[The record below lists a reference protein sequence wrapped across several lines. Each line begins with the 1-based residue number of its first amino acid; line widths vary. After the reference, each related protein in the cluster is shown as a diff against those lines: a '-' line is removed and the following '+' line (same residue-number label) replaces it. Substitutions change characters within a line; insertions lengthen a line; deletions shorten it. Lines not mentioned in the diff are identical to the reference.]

1 MNYLLAKKKKT
12 NNTYYLVLT
21 EETPIFKIPLDIKNP
36 KVFDNNYKLEDDE
49 WFGIKDFSQSNYS
62 IQLVQQVFS
71 SAEHQQ
77 IKNNEF
83 KNIRFFCSVQNG
95 EHYCFQRFSYSTVI
109 NKKWFNLTGEPILK
123 TEQPIIII
131 KDIPDAIYVKSE
143 NTLYFKKL
151 IDIKPIF
158 PNVFELY
165 KEATDTETKKFLDNN
180 FIQLSNDFSKDD
192 VKSAN
197 RKRIA
202 MAIETLSKLKANE
215 KIQIHDYIK
224 DYCPELNFDDQNN
237 TFEVSNEENLK
248 LLIFGIEQRF
258 YTTIVGKEKR
268 VANSIS
274 KIEKK

>member
-21 EETPIFKIPLDIKNP
+21 EETPIFKIPLDLKNP
-36 KVFDNNYKLEDDE
+36 KNFDNNYKLEDDE

-62 IQLVQQVFS
+62 IQLVQQVFN
-71 SAEHQQ
+71 SAEHHQ

-83 KNIRFFCSVQNG
+83 KNIRFFCSVQEE

-180 FIQLSNDFSKDD
+180 FIQLSNNFNKDD

-202 MAIETLSKLKANE
+202 MAQETLSKLKPKE
-215 KIQIHDYIK
+215 KIQIHNYIK

-237 TFEVSNEENLK
+237 TFEVSSEETLK

-274 KIEKK
+274 KI